1 MGKKLL
7 IFFGCALMAG
17 GALAVSW
24 YTYLQMEMFL
34 VQRTEIRFFDEENRQ
49 NSQCSRDGSSPHAF
63 VIVPPRSGDLI
74 GRIEIPRLHMSDAVL
89 EGTTPRVLRVAAGHI
104 RGTALPGATGN
115 VGIAAHRD
123 TLFRP
128 LRNIRRTDE
137 IVVTTSYGTFRYV
150 VDKVEIV
157 DPSDVQVLHRTS
169 DPELTLVTCYPFTY
183 IGPAPKRF
191 IVHARRE
198 A

>member
-1 MGKKLL
+1 
-7 IFFGCALMAG
+7 
-17 GALAVSW
+17 
-24 YTYLQMEMFL
+24 
-34 VQRTEIRFFDEENRQ
+34 
-49 NSQCSRDGSSPHAF
+49 
-63 VIVPPRSGDLI
+63 
-74 GRIEIPRLHMSDAVL
+74 MSDVVL
-89 EGTTPRVLRVAAGHI
+89 EGTIPRVLRVAAGHI
-104 RGTALPGATGN
+104 RGTALPGAAGN
-115 VGIAAHRD
+115 IGIAAHRD

-128 LRNIRRTDE
+128 LRNIRRMDE

-157 DPSDVQVLHRTS
+157 DPSDVQVLDRTS